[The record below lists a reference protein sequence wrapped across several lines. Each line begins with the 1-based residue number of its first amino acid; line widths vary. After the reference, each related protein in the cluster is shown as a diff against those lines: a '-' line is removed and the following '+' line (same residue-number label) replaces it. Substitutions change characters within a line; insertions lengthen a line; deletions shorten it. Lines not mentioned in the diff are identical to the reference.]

1 MDKVSDDPK
10 GRLKIQ
16 SSKEKPDFH
25 QRNPVCFIPNLEIHS
40 HTHADGA
47 ARQLCDVFQHG
58 VLRTCGAVGKVEC
71 IDKPFRCYLAVFERF
86 KIPKPFKDK
95 LCSYRIAAAMFFRRP
110 LPAV

>member
-10 GRLKIQ
+10 RRLKIQ
-16 SSKEKPDFH
+16 SSKKPDSH

-40 HTHADGA
+40 HAYADGA
-47 ARQLCDVFQHG
+47 CRQRCDVFQHG
-58 VLRTCGAVGKVEC
+58 VLRTCGAVGKIAR

>member
-1 MDKVSDDPK
+1 
-10 GRLKIQ
+10 
-16 SSKEKPDFH
+16 
-25 QRNPVCFIPNLEIHS
+25 